1 VCYNVYAII
10 YSVSKKYKGEMAMTE
25 ELLKELQRRFR
36 WLVNQVQSETNKY
49 HQDCLIGRIE
59 EVESIIALIE
69 KLEEKQNEKIRRNS
83 KKCSKAQKP
92 YTIVRGF
99 FS

>member
-1 VCYNVYAII
+1 
-10 YSVSKKYKGEMAMTE
+10 MTE

-69 KLEEKQNEKIRRNS
+69 KLEKEQNE
-83 KKCSKAQKP
+83 
-92 YTIVRGF
+92 
-99 FS
+99 

>member
-1 VCYNVYAII
+1 
-10 YSVSKKYKGEMAMTE
+10 MTE

-69 KLEEKQNEKIRRNS
+69 KLEKQFEVEAESEEVKRS
-83 KKCSKAQKP
+83 ECA
-92 YTIVRGF
+92 
-99 FS
+99 